1 MAASITA
8 CIICFNEEHNIRRCL
23 ESVTWTDEIV
33 IMDSYSTDNTL
44 TICKEYDARIY
55 QHEWLGYIGQKT
67 LIQEKAASEWIFF
80 VDADEEVSAELREEV
95 QRQFSS
101 GEYRRWSG
109 YEFPRLVRFLGKW
122 IRHGDWHPDIKL
134 RLFRKEQG
142 RCTGIE
148 PHDRVAVDGPV
159 RRLHAPLY
167 HYTYR
172 NIHEQMESL
181 NKFSTISAQELF
193 KRKRQASPSDLLL
206 RPMYRFF
213 KCFILKRGIADGFH
227 GFLIAMASS
236 YGTFTKYVKLWEM
249 NRRHGEDAS

>member
-1 MAASITA
+1 M
-8 CIICFNEEHNIRRCL
+8 
-23 ESVTWTDEIV
+23 
-33 IMDSYSTDNTL
+33 
-44 TICKEYDARIY
+44 
-55 QHEWLGYIGQKT
+55 
-67 LIQEKAASEWIFF
+67 
-80 VDADEEVSAELREEV
+80 DADEEVSAELREEV

-122 IRHGDWHPDIKL
+122 IHHGDWYPDIKL

-142 RCTGIE
+142 RCTGVE
-148 PHDRVAVDGPV
+148 PHDRVVVDGPV

-172 NIHEQMESL
+172 NIHEQMDSL

-213 KCFILKRGIADGFH
+213 KCYILKRGIADGFH
-227 GFLIAMASS
+227 GLLIAMASS
-236 YGTFTKYVKLWEM
+236 
-249 NRRHGEDAS
+249 